1 MDHSRSRIAA
11 ETVGVRRCISVR
23 RIYIVDT
30 GLVAPYHGFSVR
42 AEEGVMRAIVK
53 KWGNSA
59 AVRIPSG
66 IMQAAGLTLDEV
78 VDVREQDGQI
88 VIKPI
93 RLGKVDLAQ
102 LLAGI
107 TRENLHDG

>member
-1 MDHSRSRIAA
+1 
-11 ETVGVRRCISVR
+11 
-23 RIYIVDT
+23 
-30 GLVAPYHGFSVR
+30 
-42 AEEGVMRAIVK
+42 MRVIVK

-66 IMQAAGLTLDEV
+66 IMQAARLNLDEAV
-78 VDVREQDGQI
+78 EVSEQGGQI

-93 RLGKVDLAQ
+93 RASKVVLAQ

-107 TRENLHDG
+107 TAENLHGGVDFGNPVGKEAL

>member
-1 MDHSRSRIAA
+1 
-11 ETVGVRRCISVR
+11 
-23 RIYIVDT
+23 
-30 GLVAPYHGFSVR
+30 
-42 AEEGVMRAIVK
+42 MRAIVK

-66 IMQAAGLTLDEV
+66 IMQAARLNLDEA
-78 VDVREQDGQI
+78 VDVREQGGQI

-93 RLGKVDLAQ
+93 RSGKVVLSR

-107 TRENLHDG
+107 TRENLHGGVDFGNPVGKESL

>member
-1 MDHSRSRIAA
+1 MS
-11 ETVGVRRCISVR
+11 T
-23 RIYIVDT
+23 
-30 GLVAPYHGFSVR
+30 LVWLR
-42 AEEGVMRAIVK
+42 EGVMRAIVK

-66 IMQAAGLTLDEV
+66 IMQAARLNLDEA
-78 VDVREQDGQI
+78 VDVREQGGQI

-93 RLGKVDLAQ
+93 RSGKVVLSQ

-107 TRENLHDG
+107 TPENLHGGVDFGNPVGKESL